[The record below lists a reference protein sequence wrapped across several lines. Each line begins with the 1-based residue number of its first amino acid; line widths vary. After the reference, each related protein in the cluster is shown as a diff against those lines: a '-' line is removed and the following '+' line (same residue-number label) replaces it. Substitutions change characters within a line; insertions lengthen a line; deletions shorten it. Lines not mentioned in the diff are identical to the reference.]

1 MIDQVNSYMCIYV
14 LSKSRETLFID
25 LHRSFLKQNIYKFRY
40 QTCVVIYLFKNTY
53 ILLSTKEILYVKTD
67 NSKNRREKKNN
78 IKQNVFKRSK
88 NYKKKEKTTKSLNY
102 KKARKISKLK

>member
-67 NSKNRREKKNN
+67 NSKNRREKKTTSN
-78 IKQNVFKRSK
+78 KMFSK
-88 NYKKKEKTTKSLNY
+88 EAKTTK
-102 KKARKISKLK
+102 KKKRLQKA